1 LTIAEEGYRRDMI
14 VTGLILL
21 LIGALLGIGILWTLG
36 IIVVIVGVVLMLL
49 GRTGHAVGGR
59 AHYW

>member
-1 LTIAEEGYRRDMI
+1 LTIADEGYRGDMI
-14 VTGLILL
+14 LTGLILL

-36 IIVVIVGVVLMLL
+36 IIVVIVGVVLMVL